1 MNSERTLAAGAS
13 ARPATPNPG
22 FEARAL
28 DPSPAFWFAMFAAS
42 ALGTVLGDF
51 WAEGLRLG
59 LVLSFGSLIV
69 ISAVLIFG
77 DMRMGRKIEAFYW
90 LAIVVLR
97 AAATNVGDG
106 LIHILG
112 LTLVVASLISGVA
125 TLAAGYFT
133 IPPSAAAPSP
143 RIDLRYWGAMFLG
156 GVFGTVA
163 GDLAAHSF
171 GMFPALVVLAVALV
185 AIIVARSSVAPTAM
199 VGYWCIVLAER
210 AAGTPAGDW
219 FASRR
224 GLGLGLPI
232 ALACTG
238 AVLLMALLMYSRTKR
253 AD

>member
-1 MNSERTLAAGAS
+1 MNSERTPAAGAS
-13 ARPATPNPG
+13 PRPATPNPG

-69 ISAVLIFG
+69 ISALLIFG
-77 DMRMGRKIEAFYW
+77 DMRMGLEIEAFYW

-112 LTLVVASLISGVA
+112 LTLVVASLVTGVA

-171 GMFPALVVLAVALV
+171 GMFPALVVLGVALV
-185 AIIVARSSVAPTAM
+185 VVIVARSSVAPTAM
-199 VGYWCIVLAER
+199 IGYWCIVLAER

-224 GLGLGLPI
+224 GLGFGLPV

-238 AVLLMALLMYSRTKR
+238 AVLLMALFIHSRTKR
-253 AD
+253 AG